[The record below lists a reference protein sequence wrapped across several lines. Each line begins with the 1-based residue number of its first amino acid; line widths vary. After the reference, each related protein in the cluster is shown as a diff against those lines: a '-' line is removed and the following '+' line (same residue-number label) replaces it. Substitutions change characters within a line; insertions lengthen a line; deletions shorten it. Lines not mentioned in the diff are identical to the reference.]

1 MNFGDIIKNIRLK
14 RQETLHQLS
23 MGTDIDVTLLSKFER
38 NVRFPTDQ
46 QLERISKYLQIS
58 DVELKAIVISNRI
71 VKEYGIN
78 DTTHKAIQLVGEQLA
93 LYSLKPRK
101 RMS

>member
-1 MNFGDIIKNIRLK
+1 MNFGNIIKNTRLK

-38 NVRFPTDQ
+38 NVRFPTNE

-58 DVELKAIVISNRI
+58 ELELKSIVISEKI
-71 VKEYGIN
+71 VKEYGVN
-78 DTTHKAIQLVGEQLA
+78 GTTNKAIQIVSEQLA
-93 LYSLKPRK
+93 PYFSNSKK
-101 RMS
+101 RTP